1 MRRLF
6 ICCAVL
12 VCSLLFTP
20 GAKAFETLLVYTS
33 MKDSLMQ
40 ELAVAFMRQ
49 HPEIRVEYYSSG
61 AGKLMA
67 KIADERQGGAIL
79 ADVLWT
85 SEVPDFYSLRDE
97 GLLYRYS
104 SPTLREV
111 VNPFADFDGSFTAV
125 RLGLIG
131 LAYNTKRVAT
141 VPQSWNDLTQEQFR
155 NCVSVANPALS
166 GTAYMSLTLLTRQ
179 FGWPF
184 IESLKKNGVRIGKG
198 SSQVVQATAAGET
211 AVTLAVDYIT
221 IAAIN
226 NGADIA
232 LVFPQ
237 EMLVVPSPIA
247 IFKQSSNI
255 ETAKLFVDFMLSYT
269 AQQIIARLGT
279 LPVRPDVNVP
289 QSYGLP
295 TVTEAMQRAIPI
307 DYSALIQEKK
317 KFMKHF
323 MSILVP

>member
-12 VCSLLFTP
+12 VCSLLFAP
-20 GAKAFETLLVYTS
+20 GAKAFKTLLVYTS

-49 HPEIRVEYYSSG
+49 HPEIRVEYHSSG

-67 KIADERQGGAIL
+67 KIADEHQGGAIL

-85 SEVPDFYSLRDE
+85 SEVPDFYTLRNED
-97 GLLYRYS
+97 LLYRYS
-104 SPTLREV
+104 SPALREA

-141 VPQSWNDLTQEQFR
+141 APQSWNDLTQEQFL
-155 NCVSVANPALS
+155 NCVSIANPALS

-179 FGWPF
+179 FGWSF
-184 IESLKKNGVRIGKG
+184 IESLKKNGVRIGNG
-198 SSQVVQATAAGET
+198 SSQVVQATVAGET
-211 AVTLAVDYIT
+211 AVALVVDYIT

-255 ETAKLFVDFMLSYT
+255 EAAKLFVDFMLSYT
-269 AQQIIARLGT
+269 AQQIIAGLGT
-279 LPVRPDVNVP
+279 LPVRPDVNMP
-289 QSYGLP
+289 QAYGLP
-295 TVTEAMQRAIPI
+295 TVAEAMQRAIPV
-307 DYSALIQEKK
+307 DYSTLIQEKK
-317 KFMKHF
+317 NFMKHF
-323 MSILVP
+323 MSLLVP